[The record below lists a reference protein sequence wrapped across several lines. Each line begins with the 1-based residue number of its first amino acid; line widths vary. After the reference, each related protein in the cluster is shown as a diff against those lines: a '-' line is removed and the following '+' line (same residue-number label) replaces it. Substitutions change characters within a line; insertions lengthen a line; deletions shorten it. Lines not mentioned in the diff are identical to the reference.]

1 MKIGNQKHFNI
12 GFATKKMTAKISDG
26 TTLAS
31 YLWILVLV
39 IAMFPMKS
47 VASEELNFSGA
58 NNIYRNIIKTKTL
71 LLSERLMQERQVP
84 SHAPSTSQ
92 SPSMPIN
99 RRSATPS
106 FVPSFVPRRQF
117 PSQSPT
123 TFPSPSPTTSPSVVW
138 VWHTETPTFV
148 PSDTR

>member
-1 MKIGNQKHFNI
+1 MKIGNQKHFNN
-12 GFATKKMTAKISDG
+12 GFAIKKMKAKTSDG
-26 TTLAS
+26 TTIAS

-47 VASEELNFSGA
+47 VASEKLNFSGD
-58 NNIYRNIIKTKTL
+58 NKIYRNIIQTKTL
-71 LLSERLMQERQVP
+71 LLSERLMQERQFP

-92 SPSMPIN
+92 SPSTPIN

-106 FVPSFVPRRQF
+106 FVPSFVPRRQL

-123 TFPSPSPTTSPSVVW
+123 TFPSVVW